1 MRNTVEDTNRN
12 KGDKIEEEKCQNE
25 KKIENY

>member
-1 MRNTVEDTNRN
+1 MRNTSEDTNRN
-12 KGDKIEEEKCQNE
+12 KEDKTEEEKCQNE